1 MASRKTHPHHQW
13 ARVGALTRLREIEA
27 ERAAIFAAFPDLRRQ
42 GAGAAVAVA
51 AATGRRRTISPEGR
65 KAMSAGMRRY
75 WARRRAA
82 EKKG

>member
-27 ERAAIFAAFPDLRRQ
+27 ERAAIFAAFPDLRR